1 MLFAAVHESVVGTK
15 RTFRNVR
22 YVVVAVGGKAD
33 LEHTTLERAAPAA
46 PFRIQRQAV
55 GYLVPEFFGV
65 GERRRKFQVVA

>member
-1 MLFAAVHESVVGTK
+1 MALSGPSETSAMWLLS
-15 RTFRNVR
+15 
-22 YVVVAVGGKAD
+22 GKAD

>member
-1 MLFAAVHESVVGTK
+1 MLFAAVRESVVGTK

-22 YVVVAVGGKAD
+22 YVVAVGGKAD